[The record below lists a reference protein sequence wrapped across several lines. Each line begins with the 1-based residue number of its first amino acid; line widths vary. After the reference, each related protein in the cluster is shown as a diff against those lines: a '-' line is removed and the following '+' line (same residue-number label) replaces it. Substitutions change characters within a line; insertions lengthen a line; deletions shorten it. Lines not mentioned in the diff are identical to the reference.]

1 MTHVRNPP
9 INYLANVT
17 QKNLTHLASS
27 NVPYIG
33 PRDCFASQGMPKF
46 LFQPVSDKQSRIT
59 SLASLFCAPIYEK
72 KDLFYV
78 TSINCLSLD
87 LITFCCGLLTPFSSP
102 HIWKKTYDHPFP
114 FSKCVQYAYSRR
126 TSSLQMRY

>member
-33 PRDCFASQGMPKF
+33 PRDCFASQGMLRF
-46 LFQPVSDKQSRIT
+46 LFQHVSDKQSKIT
-59 SLASLFCAPIYEK
+59 TLHLCFCAPVYTRIRVENVC
-72 KDLFYV
+72 FM
-78 TSINCLSLD
+78 SP
-87 LITFCCGLLTPFSSP
+87 LLTAFLL
-102 HIWKKTYDHPFP
+102 I
-114 FSKCVQYAYSRR
+114 
-126 TSSLQMRY
+126 